1 MRLVSFD
8 DFTLGVLHG
17 DEVVD
22 VSPAVGE
29 VARLPWDE
37 RMPALI
43 AGFDLLRPAVQRL
56 AEEAKGRP
64 LAGVRLRAPLPRPG
78 KILCDTVNYDAEPGK
93 VDFTFKSPESIIGP
107 EETVELPGAP
117 ASQFKAGAALA
128 LVIGREGKDVAAA
141 AGLSYVFGY
150 TAFIDVFGL
159 DVGRPVGTYLA
170 KSFDTFGPMGPCIV
184 TADELPEASAL
195 LVRLLAN
202 GRPVQEYNT
211 STMANPIAVQ
221 IATATGFM
229 TLRPGDVVTCG
240 TPQEGVGPL
249 RDGDDLRIEIDG
261 IGGFRVGV
269 RDPFKRTWG

>member
-8 DFTLGVLHG
+8 DFTPGLLRGS
-17 DEVVD
+17 EVVD
-22 VSPAVGE
+22 ASPAVGDI
-29 VARLPWDE
+29 ARLPWDE

-43 AGFDLLRPAVQRL
+43 ADFDRLRPALERL
-56 AEEAKGRP
+56 AAEGKGRP
-64 LAGVRLRAPLPRPG
+64 LASVRLRAPIPRPS

-107 EETVELPGAP
+107 EDTVELPSMA

-128 LVIGREGKDVAAA
+128 LVIGREGKDVAPA

-184 TADELPEASAL
+184 TADEVADASAL
-195 LVRLLAN
+195 QVRLLAN
-202 GRPVQEYNT
+202 GKPVQEYNT
-211 STMANPIAVQ
+211 SAMANPLGVQ

-249 RDGDDLRIEIDG
+249 RDGDELRIEIDG

-269 RDPFKRTWG
+269 RDPLQRSWE